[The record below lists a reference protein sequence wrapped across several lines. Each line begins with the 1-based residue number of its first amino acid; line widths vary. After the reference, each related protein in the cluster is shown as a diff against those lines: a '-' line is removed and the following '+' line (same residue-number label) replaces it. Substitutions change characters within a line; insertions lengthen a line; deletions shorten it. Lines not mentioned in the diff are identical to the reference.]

1 MSGTKL
7 VEVFL
12 GDVVRLRKQH
22 PCGGTDWT
30 VVRVGADIGLKCQ
43 TEKCQRR
50 ILLPRSEF
58 ERRLKTFVSRS
69 AAPAASRP
77 AEPAASHAVLAEPDL
92 TLRESSAAEPI
103 SPKEP
108 SSD

>member
-1 MSGTKL
+1 MSGTKF

-22 PCGGTDWT
+22 PCGGTDWV

-43 TEKCQRR
+43 TQTCQRR

-58 ERRLKTFVSRS
+58 ERRLKTFVSRF
-69 AAPAASRP
+69 AAPAATPTVP
-77 AEPAASHAVLAEPDL
+77 AEPELH
-92 TLRESSAAEPI
+92 LRGSTAAESI

-108 SSD
+108 SPD